1 MSRAWIALLLGWGLL
16 SCVAPAPRPAPA
28 EPPPPAPAAEPETWL
43 LVRGGRVMT
52 AAGPTLERADVLV
65 RGERI
70 EAVGTDLE
78 APAGA
83 RVIEA
88 EGRWVTPGLI
98 DPHSHIGVYPQPNL
112 RANADGNESSDP
124 FTPEVRAEDAF
135 WPQDPAIE
143 RALAGGV
150 TTILVLPGSANLV
163 GGQGVALRL
172 VPALSAAGMRVD
184 GAPTS
189 LKMACGENPK
199 RVHGERS
206 RPKTRMGS
214 LAMLREELAD
224 AQGYTPPKD
233 APPDPARA
241 ALAAA
246 LRGEFLIQHHCYRA
260 DEMLGRIALFEQ
272 FDARPRAFHHAVEA
286 YKIAPQLAA
295 AGVAAVVW
303 ADWRGVK
310 LELEDAVPAGA
321 ALLHVQGVR
330 VALHSDSPEDIQRM
344 NQQAARALAA
354 GLRAGLEL
362 DADDAIRW
370 ITANPAWVLGVESRL
385 GTLEPGKDADLTIW
399 SGDPFS
405 VYTRAERVFI
415 RGTEVYA
422 RSAEPEPP
430 RSDFELGREL
440 F

>member
-1 MSRAWIALLLGWGLL
+1 MSRLRTAVVLGLGLLG
-16 SCVAPAPRPAPA
+16 CVSAN
-28 EPPPPAPAAEPETWL
+28 PPAAGPASPEPAAKAESWL

-52 AAGPTLERADVLV
+52 AAGPTLKRGDVLI
-65 RGERI
+65 RGGRI
-70 EAVGTDLE
+70 EAVGEYLE

-83 RVIEA
+83 RTLDA
-88 EGRWVTPGLI
+88 RDRWVTPGLI
-98 DPHSHIGVYPQPNL
+98 DPHSHLGVYPVPHSE
-112 RANADGNESSDP
+112 ANADGNESSSP
-124 FTPEVRAEDAF
+124 FTPDVRALDAF

-150 TTILVLPGSANLV
+150 TTIHVLPGSANLV
-163 GGQGVALRL
+163 GGQGVTLRL
-172 VPALSAAGMRVD
+172 VRALSADGMRVE
-184 GAPTS
+184 GAPAS
-189 LKMACGENPK
+189 MKMACGENPK

-214 LAMLREELAD
+214 LAMLRREFARARDYEARE
-224 AQGYTPPKD
+224 GE
-233 APPDPARA
+233 PPDAART

-246 LRGEFLIQHHCYRA
+246 LRGELPIQHHCYRA
-260 DEMLGRIALFEQ
+260 DEMLGRIALFEE
-272 FDARPRAFHHAVEA
+272 FGGGLRAFHHAVEA

-354 GLRAGLEL
+354 GRRAGL
-362 DADDAIRW
+362 DVGPDDAIRW
-370 ITANPAWVLGVESRL
+370 ITANPAWVLGVESRM
-385 GTLEPGKDADLTIW
+385 GTLEPGKDADLVVW

-405 VYTRAERVFI
+405 VYTRAERVLI
-415 RGTEVYA
+415 GGVEVYS
-422 RSAEPEPP
+422 RGGPDEPI
-430 RSDFELGREL
+430 SDFELGRGL